1 MSPEASDENGLLV
14 VEVFEVDSE
23 ELVEEDAKIAPVD
36 ENTDVDEDGVVI
48 PVEMDCCPI
57 A

>member
-23 ELVEEDAKIAPVD
+23 EFVEEDAKIAPVD